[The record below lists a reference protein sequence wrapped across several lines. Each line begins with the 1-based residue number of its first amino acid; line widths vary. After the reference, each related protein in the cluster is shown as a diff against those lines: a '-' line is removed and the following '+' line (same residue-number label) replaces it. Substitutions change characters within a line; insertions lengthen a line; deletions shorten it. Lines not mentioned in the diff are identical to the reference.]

1 MHVSAPPKPSGQSKQ
16 ALQVPSEASKPGSKE
31 RGQKMERPGRT
42 SAGACMT
49 CVVKRFFTSSP
60 RVAAGIEV
68 GLYGPHTV
76 LDPKRKQIIH
86 GPHVIPYLF
95 VPVDTPYHRLR
106 CTYSRMTTA
115 YGAAEFR
122 IASTDSP
129 LRSLYFFTTLLNV
142 ACSANSL
149 SVNGLCSRWIS
160 C

>member
-1 MHVSAPPKPSGQSKQ
+1 MHVSPKPSGQSKQ

-42 SAGACMT
+42 SARACMT

-60 RVAAGIEV
+60 RFTAGIEV
-68 GLYGPHTV
+68 DLYAV

-86 GPHVIPYLF
+86 GPHVIPCLF
-95 VPVDTPYHRLR
+95 VPVNTPIYRLR

-122 IASTDSP
+122 IASTDST

-149 SVNGLCSRWIS
+149 SVNGLCSR
-160 C
+160 